1 MDVWILLKRWISV
14 DRKRRMPY
22 YRRLLKSVRY
32 NLLNDQQKDEIKK
45 DLLRFKINII
55 DDQSAIWSMNSEPR
69 IQRDILLAIGGW
81 EKGGPTNIVEVF
93 DVNSNKW
100 QRVKT
105 FEDDRRVAYHE
116 CIVINDKLYI
126 IGGFEGSQYF
136 NTVRCYD
143 SKTKQWCELAP
154 MHYARCYI
162 SACEING
169 TIIVAGGS
177 DGRLRLRTAEIYD
190 ASKNQWTRIRSMI
203 QRRSDAAACAMGGKM
218 YVAGGYTGEIVLQTV
233 EMYIPEMDI
242 WTEIAHMNSPRSGLA
257 CAANDDFML
266 IAGGFDGTSRLN
278 SAEILRI
285 GSAHTV
291 NVEPMPIARS
301 NFAMC
306 RMGKYFYA
314 IGGYNTMVTKTVVRF
329 DGKKWEKI
337 CDVTLARSALRVV
350 LLKAWPDPIQL
361 LCDKSIERRDADNS
375 LCNSEFSASQEN
387 NISEMIVTSND
398 SD

>member
-1 MDVWILLKRWISV
+1 MEVWILLKRWILV
-14 DRKRRMPY
+14 DRKRRIPY
-22 YRRLLKSVRY
+22 YHELLKSIRH

-45 DLLRFKINII
+45 DLARFKIKII
-55 DDQSAIWSMNSEPR
+55 NDESIIWSMNCKPR
-69 IQRDILLAIGGW
+69 IQRDLLLAIGGW
-81 EKGGPTNIVEVF
+81 EKNGPTNIVEIL
-93 DVNSNKW
+93 DINDNKW
-100 QRVKT
+100 KRVKT

-116 CIVINDKLYI
+116 SIVIDNKLYI
-126 IGGFEGSQYF
+126 IGGFEGTQYF

-143 SKTKQWCELAP
+143 SETKEWCELAP

-190 ASKNQWTRIRSMI
+190 ASKNQWTKIRSMI

-242 WTEIAHMNSPRSGLA
+242 WTEIAHMTSPRSGLA
-257 CAANDDFML
+257 CAANTDFML
-266 IAGGFDGTSRLN
+266 IAGGFDGSNRLS

-306 RMGKYFYA
+306 RMGQYFYA

-329 DGKKWEKI
+329 DGKKWEQI
-337 CDVTLARSALRVV
+337 CDITLARSALRVV

-361 LCDKSIERRDADNS
+361 LHDASEDSKDENNS
-375 LCNSEFSASQEN
+375 LCNLEFLTSQETN
-387 NISEMIVTSND
+387 SFEITAA
-398 SD
+398 SDNLD